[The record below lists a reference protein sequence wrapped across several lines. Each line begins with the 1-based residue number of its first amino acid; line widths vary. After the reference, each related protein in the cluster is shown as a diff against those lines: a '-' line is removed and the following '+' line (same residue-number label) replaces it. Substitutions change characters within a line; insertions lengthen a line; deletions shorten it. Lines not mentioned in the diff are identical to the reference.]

1 MIMPMGLMLPP
12 SSKLSA
18 RYLPIATINAKLDTW
33 FVSTNGVD
41 DGDPSRGRTA
51 ERPFR
56 TIAYAL
62 SQITSIGVNDV
73 LSIAAGVYQETFPL
87 TVPAGKPD
95 NKVSNNENLLLNL
108 PITFETICIT

>member
-1 MIMPMGLMLPP
+1 MLSTNAAGEIVWKEP
-12 SSKLSA
+12 A
-18 RYLPIATINAKLDTW
+18 QIGIATINAKLDTW

-41 DGDPSRGRTA
+41 DGEPSRGRTA

-73 LSIAAGVYQETFPL
+73 LSIAAGV
-87 TVPAGKPD
+87 
-95 NKVSNNENLLLNL
+95 
-108 PITFETICIT
+108 